1 LSQPRVSSIGT
12 MTIVYWKQKGKT
24 KMENGSDYFKQARLD
39 NQGFVLLGAG
49 GGGIGPAVAR
59 ALAGAGAELLC
70 VDISEAEARNTAA
83 MVNGVGISADIRNR
97 KEVEA
102 VFAKAKDL
110 FGRRLSGIVDIVAV
124 GMVAPLENCSDETL
138 DWQFGIVFR
147 HALLALQYAAPILTE
162 NGGGTITLV
171 GSRAGL
177 RPLPNQAIYG
187 SMKAALHHLVRSAAM
202 ELGPRNIRVNAVSP
216 GFVFTPRVKK
226 ALSPEDWKR
235 VEATN
240 PMRRMADPED
250 VAKSILFL
258 SSSLASYVN
267 GNILVLDGAG
277 DNNVGS
283 LGLKLNLPTAIPAEA
298 TRGPAG
304 V

>member
-1 LSQPRVSSIGT
+1 
-12 MTIVYWKQKGKT
+12 
-24 KMENGSDYFKQARLD
+24 MENGPDYLEQARLK
-39 NQGFVLLGAG
+39 NRGFVLLGAG

-70 VDISEAEARNTAA
+70 VDISEAEARNTAV
-83 MVNGVGISADIRNR
+83 MVNGEGIAADIRDR
-97 KEVEA
+97 REMEA
-102 VFAKAKDL
+102 VFARAKSL
-110 FGRRLSGIVDIVAV
+110 FGSRLSGVVDIVAV
-124 GMVAPLENCSDETL
+124 GMVAPLENCDDETL

-147 HALLALQYAAPILTE
+147 HALLALQQAAPLLAE

-226 ALSPEDWKR
+226 ALSADDWKR

-240 PMRRMADPED
+240 PLRRMADPED
-250 VAKSILFL
+250 IAKSILFL
-258 SSSLASYVN
+258 SSDLASYVN

-277 DNNVGS
+277 DNNVGA
-283 LGLKLNLPTAIPAEA
+283 LGLKLNLPTAIPRHLEA
-298 TRGPAG
+298 
-304 V
+304 VKV

>member
-1 LSQPRVSSIGT
+1 MSVA
-12 MTIVYWKQKGKT
+12 WKKSRKKIMQ
-24 KMENGSDYFKQARLD
+24 NSVDYFEQAKLKDR
-39 NQGFVLLGAG
+39 GFVLLGAG
-49 GGGIGPAVAR
+49 GGGIGPAVAH

-83 MVNGVGISADIRNR
+83 MVNGRAISADIRDRNEMA
-97 KEVEA
+97 K
-102 VFAKAKDL
+102 VFAKAKNL
-110 FGRRLSGIVDIVAV
+110 FGSRLSGVVDIVAV
-124 GMVAPLENCSDETL
+124 GMVAPLENCDDETL

-147 HALLALQYAAPILTE
+147 HALLALQYAAPILAE

-226 ALSPEDWKR
+226 ALSSEDWKR

-240 PMRRMADPED
+240 PLRRMAEPDD
-250 VAKSILFL
+250 IAKSILFL
-258 SSSLASYVN
+258 SSDLASYVT

-277 DNNVGS
+277 DNNVGA
-283 LGLKLNLPTAIPAEA
+283 LGLKLSLPTSIP
-298 TRGPAG
+298 TTGPSG
-304 V
+304 GS

>member
-1 LSQPRVSSIGT
+1 MNQGI
-12 MTIVYWKQKGKT
+12 
-24 KMENGSDYFKQARLD
+24 DYLKQARLD

-49 GGGIGPAVAR
+49 GGGIGPAVAC

-70 VDISEAEARNTAA
+70 VDISESEARNTAA
-83 MVNGVGISADIRNR
+83 MVNGESIAADIRTR
-97 KEVEA
+97 KDMEK
-102 VFAKAKDL
+102 VFAKAKDI
-110 FGRRLSGIVDIVAV
+110 FGHRLSGVVDIVAV
-124 GMVAPLENCSDETL
+124 GMVAPLETCDDETL

-147 HALLALQYAAPILTE
+147 HALLALQYAAPLLAE
-162 NGGGTITLV
+162 NRGGTITLV

-216 GFVFTPRVKK
+216 GFVFTPRVRR

-235 VEATN
+235 MEETN
-240 PMRRMADPED
+240 PLRRMADPGD
-250 VAKSILFL
+250 VARSILFL
-258 SSSLASYVN
+258 SSDLASYVT

-277 DNNVGS
+277 DNNVGA
-283 LGLKLNLPTAIPAEA
+283 LGLKLSLPTAIPEKD
-298 TRGPAG
+298 AG
-304 V
+304 TSAALK

>member
-1 LSQPRVSSIGT
+1 
-12 MTIVYWKQKGKT
+12 MD
-24 KMENGSDYFKQARLD
+24 NGPDYLEQARLK
-39 NQGFVLLGAG
+39 NRGFVLLGAG

-83 MVNGVGISADIRNR
+83 EVNGEGIAADIRDRNDM
-97 KEVEA
+97 EA
-102 VFAKAKDL
+102 VFARAKNL
-110 FGRRLSGIVDIVAV
+110 FGHRLSGAVDIVAV
-124 GMVAPLENCSDETL
+124 GMVAPLENCDDETL

-147 HALLALQYAAPILTE
+147 HALLALQQAAPLLAE

-226 ALSPEDWKR
+226 ALSPDDWKR

-240 PMRRMADPED
+240 PLRRMADPED
-250 VAKSILFL
+250 IAKSILFL
-258 SSSLASYVN
+258 SSDLASYVN

-277 DNNVGS
+277 DNNVGA
-283 LGLKLNLPTAIPAEA
+283 LGLKLNLPTTIPRA
-298 TRGPAG
+298 P
-304 V
+304 

>member
-1 LSQPRVSSIGT
+1 
-12 MTIVYWKQKGKT
+12 
-24 KMENGSDYFKQARLD
+24 MEHRPDYLEQARLK
-39 NQGFVLLGAG
+39 NRGFVLLGAG

-83 MVNGVGISADIRNR
+83 MVNGEGIAADIRNR
-97 KEVEA
+97 SDMEA
-102 VFAKAKDL
+102 VFARAKNL
-110 FGRRLSGIVDIVAV
+110 FGSRLSGVVDIVAV
-124 GMVAPLENCSDETL
+124 GMVAPLESCDDETL

-147 HALLALQYAAPILTE
+147 HALLALQQAAPLLAE

-226 ALSPEDWKR
+226 ALSPDAWKR

-250 VAKSILFL
+250 IAKSILFL
-258 SSSLASYVN
+258 SSDLASYVN

-283 LGLKLNLPTAIPAEA
+283 LGLKLNLPTAIPA
-298 TRGPAG
+298 TS
-304 V
+304 